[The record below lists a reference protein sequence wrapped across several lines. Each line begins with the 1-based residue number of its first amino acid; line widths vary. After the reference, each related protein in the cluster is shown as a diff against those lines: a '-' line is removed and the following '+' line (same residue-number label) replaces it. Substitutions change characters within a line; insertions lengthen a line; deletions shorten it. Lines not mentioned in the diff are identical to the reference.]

1 MGFVLKGIRKQVF
14 VPLIALRYL
23 SEEEVQ
29 ALHGVV
35 KVKEL
40 TINGMIEFV
49 RSLGIQAE
57 VRNLIE
63 GIVVDLDDPI
73 VGRYQVLVDEKG
85 RVLDTNVCIEAEIVL
100 LIRQQGNVYIYS
112 RRW

>member
-1 MGFVLKGIRKQVF
+1 M
-14 VPLIALRYL
+14 ALRYL
-23 SEEEVQ
+23 SGEEAQ
-29 ALHGVV
+29 ALLGVA

-40 TINGMIEFV
+40 TINKMIEFV

-57 VRNLIE
+57 VRNLVE
-63 GIVVDLDDPI
+63 RIVVDLEDPI

-85 RVLDTNVCIEAEIVL
+85 RVLDTNVCIEAETQLYLPEVVL
-100 LIRQQGNVYIYS
+100 LIRQQGDVYIYP